1 LLSSQ
6 ISDLQFAQAWALDA
20 IGNWPGSITVATGT
34 VWAGPVHDRAG
45 NRTTIPKPASL
56 ADGLSA
62 THDAWNRLVEVKDG
76 RRGFAPYEYDG
87 LNRRIKS
94 PLQYTSGS
102 SPRSRR
108 TACDSAI
115 PCGRLF
121 PAGGRSPDRS
131 GKSAG

>member
-1 LLSSQ
+1 MLILGKVFRGLYLLTEDVRGVAGRDVLNHLAV
-6 ISDLQFAQAWALDA
+6 ILDGPGLRWDTVDERLDRMLMADLAV
-20 IGNWPGSITVATGT
+20 N
-34 VWAGPVHDRAG
+34 
-45 NRTTIPKPASL
+45 
-56 ADGLSA
+56 
-62 THDAWNRLVEVKDG
+62 LVEWPTRLQPG
-76 RRGFAPYEYDG
+76 RRIHQRQA
-87 LNRRIKS
+87 

-108 TACDSAI
+108 TPCDSAI